1 MRAEAGGEAGPQ
13 EHSPGEGRPQGSPPK
28 AGSAAGGR
36 RFRRSRNALRAVCLR
51 RAGTGQGR
59 YHDFHGTE
67 KRSAS
72 QPAVDRFDG
81 RIGGVQPCRMVG

>member
-1 MRAEAGGEAGPQ
+1 MRAEAGG
-13 EHSPGEGRPQGSPPK
+13 GRRARRAARRRRAQ
-28 AGSAAGGR
+28 AAGGR

-51 RAGTGQGR
+51 WAGTGQGR
-59 YHDFHGTE
+59 YRDFHGTE

>member
-1 MRAEAGGEAGPQ
+1 MRAEAGGRRARRGLCR
-13 EHSPGEGRPQGSPPK
+13 GRARGAARRRRAQ
-28 AGSAAGGR
+28 AAGGR

-59 YHDFHGTE
+59 YRDFHDTE